1 MDDKDHNAPYLQDD
15 LPPLTELEDR
25 EMQISELKHKM
36 SFMIKKADIAHI
48 LESYSVSSPAY
59 TIIKLKK
66 LLEL

>member
-1 MDDKDHNAPYLQDD
+1 MDDRDHNAPYLQDD

-36 SFMIKKADIAHI
+36 SFMIKKSDISHI
-48 LESYSVSSPAY
+48 LESYSESNPRY

>member
-1 MDDKDHNAPYLQDD
+1 MADRDHNAPYLQDD

-36 SFMIKKADIAHI
+36 SFMIKKAHIAHI
-48 LESYSVSSPAY
+48 LESYSVSNPRYA
-59 TIIKLKK
+59 IIKLKK